1 MHLPTKVSVEI
12 SEFVDDHCS
21 QHPEDYAVVYGSS
34 VYSPDKVTSDVD
46 MFLVS
51 RDADNVAIDSLVAFI
66 KDLHLKNGRSLD
78 AEVPYENKV
87 LYSLAE
93 IDSAVNFSGFEVID
107 GKIVVPEV
115 KKEAEFLQS
124 DQIKARLALN
134 GLTTP
139 HVVFGKDFAQYHE
152 ARVKAGLAITIL
164 AISLSEQSRFNL
176 DDLRDALVVG
186 DDGQSGEMFLGY
198 KTEYPIVDEHLV
210 GILNAGL
217 KRLIGCNAIEPWAGG
232 YNIDSKIFDPLMC
245 AQTSYNYN

>member
-12 SEFVDDHCS
+12 GEFVGDHCS
-21 QHPEDYAVVYGSS
+21 QYPEDYAIVYGSS
-34 VYSPDKVTSDVD
+34 VYSPDKSTSDVD

-51 RDADNVAIDSLVAFI
+51 RDADNVAIDSLVTFI
-66 KDLHLKNGRSLD
+66 KDLHFKNGRRLD

-87 LYSLAE
+87 LYSLPE
-93 IDSAVNFSGFEVID
+93 IDSAVSFSGFE
-107 GKIVVPEV
+107 IVGGRIIVPKV

-124 DQIKARLALN
+124 EQIKARLALN

-164 AISLSEQSRFNL
+164 AISLSKQSRFNL
-176 DDLRDALVVG
+176 DDLRDALVV
-186 DDGQSGEMFLGY
+186 DEDGQSGEMFLGY

-217 KRLIGCNAIEPWAGG
+217 KRLAGNNVIEPWAGG
-232 YNIDSKIFDPLMC
+232 YSIDHKRFDPLEC
-245 AQTSYNYN
+245 VQTGYNNN